1 MISLNFWI
9 RGKLFWL
16 ESSFWGKDNLS
27 QVEEPAAFFTLIRE
41 FLSD

>member
-16 ESSFWGKDNLS
+16 ESSFWGKDNLP
-27 QVEEPAAFFTLIRE
+27 QVEEPPVLFALIRE
-41 FLSD
+41 FLRT

>member
-27 QVEEPAAFFTLIRE
+27 QVEEPAATIDLIRE
-41 FLSD
+41 FLRR